1 MATKIEERVGVPLPQ
16 DQVWELL
23 ADLEGWKDWNPLH
36 PHVEGRLGINAPI
49 RLEQRLEGRPVE
61 TIEGVVADWVP
72 YEQIHIARTF
82 ARGWARSVRYMEIEP
97 LTATSCIF
105 SVGEVFGGFLGDSIA
120 KKERR
125 ALRAGFLAMA
135 EALREAVV
143 KAAEGGAAA
152 AARAPAAE
160 PARVEEVATAS
171 SGRKKSTLKPM
182 AINAHA
188 PKPFGMKA
196 LGGLKPPGSK

>member
-36 PHVEGRLGINAPI
+36 PRVEGKLGINAPI

-61 TIEGVVADWVP
+61 TVEGVVADWVP
-72 YEQIHIARTF
+72 YEQIHIARTH

-105 SVGEVFGGFLGDSIA
+105 SVGEVFGGFLGDRIA

-125 ALRAGFLAMA
+125 ALRAGFLAMG
-135 EALREAVV
+135 EALREAAVQR
-143 KAAEGGAAA
+143 AAG
-152 AARAPAAE
+152 APAASAPEPE
-160 PARVEEVATAS
+160 PAVETVEAAS
-171 SGRKKSTLKPM
+171 AKKKTLLKP
-182 AINAHA
+182 IPLNQYA
-188 PKPFGMKA
+188 PKPLGMKP
-196 LGGLKPPGSK
+196 LGGVKAPGSK